1 MTLKIST
8 QFDPEEIE
16 IKYLHDI
23 VDLVNTRVLEIGC
36 GDGRLTWY
44 YADSAKDVV
53 GVDPNAELLAT
64 ALRERPP
71 PLHTKVTFTQA
82 IAEVLPFPIERFDLA
97 LMSWSF

>member
-1 MTLKIST
+1 MALKIPT

-23 VDLVNTRVLEIGC
+23 IGLSNTRVLEIGC
-36 GDGRLTWY
+36 GDGRLTWH

-53 GVDPNAELLAT
+53 GVDPKVELLAT

-71 PLHTKVTFTQA
+71 TLRTKVTFTQA
-82 IAEVLPFPIERFDLA
+82 IAEVLPFPHERFDLA
-97 LMSWSF
+97 IMSWSF